1 MRQAALILALAV
13 LFASTMLS
21 FRLANF
27 ATAQDYTTIII
38 RADGSIEG
46 TDKIQRTG
54 DVYVFT
60 GNVSGNIKVR
70 KGNIIIDGAG
80 LTLNADNGTGIEI
93 ASEATRHPSELDV
106 WNVTVR
112 NLRITNFHIGIKC
125 EFGGNHTFYGN
136 YISNDFISHNGTGGF
151 TWESLGIALWGSTGN
166 NITHCTIG
174 GSPAIYM
181 HFAVS
186 NNFVVENNIIFGAH
200 LAISGIET
208 FERNYWRDYLQRYPN
223 ASEVDSSGVWDTP
236 HSIADSTGFE
246 NRVFQDNHPL
256 VNPVS
261 IPNFALTL
269 PTITS
274 PQQFS
279 ITLFLLVASVIIAVV
294 AFAIGALAYLKNK
307 SKAKNLPNN

>member
-1 MRQAALILALAV
+1 MQQTELILALAV

-27 ATAQDYTTIII
+27 ATAQDYATIII
-38 RADGSIEG
+38 KADGSIEG

-70 KGNIIIDGAG
+70 RGNIIIDGAG
-80 LTLNADNGTGIEI
+80 FTLNANNETGIEI

-112 NLRITNFHIGIKC
+112 NIRITNFHIGIKC
-125 EFGGNHTFYGN
+125 EFGGKHTFHGN
-136 YISNDFISHNGTGGF
+136 YISNDFVSHNGTGGF
-151 TWESLGIALWGSTGN
+151 TWKSLGIALCGSTGN

-181 HFAVS
+181 HFVVS
-186 NNFVVENNIIFGAH
+186 NNFVVENNIVFGAH
-200 LAISGIET
+200 LANSGIET
-208 FERNYWRDYLQRYPN
+208 FERNYWSDYLERYPN
-223 ASEVDSSGVWDTP
+223 ASEVDSSGVWYTP
-236 HSIADSTGFE
+236 YSIADSTGFE
-246 NRVFQDNHPL
+246 NRVFQDTHPL

-261 IPNFALTL
+261 ISNFASTL
-269 PTITS
+269 PTIT
-274 PQQFS
+274 PPRQFS
-279 ITLFLLVASVIIAVV
+279 ITLFLLVASII
-294 AFAIGALAYLKNK
+294 ISTIALATG
-307 SKAKNLPNN
+307 AFRLP